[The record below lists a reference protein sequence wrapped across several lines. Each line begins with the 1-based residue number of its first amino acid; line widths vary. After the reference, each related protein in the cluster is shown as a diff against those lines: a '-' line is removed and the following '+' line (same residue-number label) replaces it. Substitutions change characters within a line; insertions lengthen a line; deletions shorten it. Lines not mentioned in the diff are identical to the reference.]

1 MRIIISPAKTMNVD
15 TDTMPSAGTP
25 QFLQQTEQI
34 LSYLQSLS
42 YEQLKELWKCNDTL
56 AQLNFERVQKMDL
69 YRAYTPALLSYE
81 GIQYRYM
88 APAVFEQDQWN
99 YMEEHLCILSGFYGM
114 LKPFDGITPYRL
126 EMQAKAEVDG
136 KKDLYQF
143 WGDRLYTQL
152 KKETDCILNLAS
164 KEYSKCIE
172 SYLKRD
178 QKTLG
183 EGKGIFYVTC
193 VFGEE
198 KNGKIIQKATMA
210 KMARGEM
217 VRFLAEN
224 KIEKVEE
231 VKQFDRLQ
239 YRFSEKDSTKD
250 LYTFLKIKDGE
261 Q

>member
-99 YMEEHLCILSGFYGM
+99 YMEEHLRILSGFYGM
-114 LKPFDGITPYRL
+114 LKHFDGITPYRL

-136 KKDLYQF
+136 KKDLYQLF
-143 WGDRLYTQL
+143 
-152 KKETDCILNLAS
+152 
-164 KEYSKCIE
+164 
-172 SYLKRD
+172 
-178 QKTLG
+178 
-183 EGKGIFYVTC
+183 
-193 VFGEE
+193 
-198 KNGKIIQKATMA
+198 
-210 KMARGEM
+210 
-217 VRFLAEN
+217 
-224 KIEKVEE
+224 
-231 VKQFDRLQ
+231 
-239 YRFSEKDSTKD
+239 
-250 LYTFLKIKDGE
+250 
-261 Q
+261 